1 MTLQDFF
8 NFLGN
13 NPSYVSAYFLLIP
26 LVALLVNWISS
37 GVGHES
43 PWRYCYSI
51 LIFAACVP
59 GMFSVA
65 LSVYFFLF
73 ERGSILNT
81 NILTQVLPILSMIL
95 TIAVVKRNV
104 SLAYVPGSERI
115 SSLMILIGATLM
127 LMYIL
132 DRTRII
138 AFVMIPVQYFLLIL
152 VGGLVLM
159 YMMMKR
165 ITS

>member
-8 NFLGN
+8 NFLGEH
-13 NPSYVSAYFLLIP
+13 PSYVTGYFLLIP
-26 LVALLVNWISS
+26 LAALLMNWISS

-43 PWRYCYSI
+43 PWRYGYSI

-59 GMFSVA
+59 GVFSVA

-81 NILTQVLPILSMIL
+81 NILTQVLPLISMIL
-95 TIAVVKRNV
+95 TISIVKRNV

-115 SSLMILIGATLM
+115 SSLMMLIGATLL

-132 DRTRII
+132 HKTHII

-152 VGGLVLM
+152 VGLLM
-159 YMMMKR
+159 AMYLLMKR
-165 ITS
+165 ITN